1 MQVLQHQRP
10 NQRDTAQTHE
20 VKIPER
26 EMSFTFS
33 CSGGPGGQNVNKR
46 ETKVRLS
53 FDVLKSE
60 TLSLEQKGQILRSP
74 LMKHLIH
81 SDSIISIACQIHKTQ
96 GQNRQESI
104 KMLHELLSEILA
116 PQKERIPGGK
126 PPNLGYPPSEHRVR
140 QERREQQ
147 RLQRA
152 LKAAQHGSPE

>member
-1 MQVLQHQRP
+1 MQVLQYERS
-10 NQRDTAQTHE
+10 NRRDTAETQE

-26 EMSFTFS
+26 EMSFAFS

-60 TLSLEQKGQILRSP
+60 TLSLQQKGQILRSP
-74 LMKHLIH
+74 LLKHLIH
-81 SDSIISIACQIHKTQ
+81 SDGVISIACQIHKTQ

-104 KMLHELLSEILA
+104 KMLHELLSEVLA

-126 PPNLGYPPSEHRVR
+126 PPNLGYPPSEHRIR
-140 QERREQQ
+140 QERRAEEQL
-147 RLQRA
+147 RRA
-152 LKAAQHGSPE
+152 LKAAQRGSPE